1 MGGAIC
7 KCSPVLSFS
16 ANSHEFLA
24 RPANELASAFG
35 NSRHKRPRYSSDN
48 DEKITGRFLEQALLL
63 EWISPWRDATRNFI
77 SQKIKNKNGNFV
89 PFSYSLIF
97 FRERINISKDFV
109 NDTSS
114 IVFPWI
120 VSNSPREQHRPIW
133 RFNPL
138 PSIAS
143 RNGKIMEFDVDPLET
158 GKGSLCPFFI
168 CGMAQWPPP
177 NIYFFVRT
185 VSLNGDDNLVKMA
198 QWHNRSQLRL
208 QMEKVKRPDCG
219 SWRFPPQTTFRLT
232 LLQSS

>member
-63 EWISPWRDATRNFI
+63 EWISPWRDATKNFI

-89 PFSYSLIF
+89 PFSFSYSLIF
-97 FRERINISKDFV
+97 FRERINISKDLV
-109 NDTSS
+109 YDTSS

-138 PSIAS
+138 PSIS
-143 RNGKIMEFDVDPLET
+143 HRGMEKSWNSMSIHWKRGREAFV
-158 GKGSLCPFFI
+158 PFSSA
-168 CGMAQWPPP
+168 G
-177 NIYFFVRT
+177 
-185 VSLNGDDNLVKMA
+185 
-198 QWHNRSQLRL
+198 WHN
-208 QMEKVKRPDCG
+208 G
-219 SWRFPPQTTFRLT
+219 
-232 LLQSS
+232 LLQIFIFSCGRSAWMATIISLKWHNGTTEVNFDSRWEKLRGQIVVPGDFPLKRLFD